1 MKTNETGRIR
11 QLAFEALTE
20 YPDGQIPFSVEAR
33 DLYPEI
39 FQSALAKS
47 SERKTADEALELLKG
62 AEKSRTALDSEIAGA
77 ACADALEN
85 IDKLPFSLARLGLYD
100 ILENNADPES
110 VFNEFIPLYKNHI
123 NRKFQ
128 PGGTSGAAAEISE
141 RGREK
146 IEKAERLVFSALF
159 GQFQFL
165 VWNGL
170 MDAGE
175 AASLSRPA
183 YRKLIAR
190 LGFDE
195 ELAPPPLAERL
206 IEGILGHRVFLDA
219 VLRKFFRHR
228 RWGDLPPALRNIL
241 RMGLYEIIIA
251 LAAPSAVIDSLSAL
265 LKVVRVQNDSLG
277 EENLAETEKFLKTQ
291 VVKSARSIG
300 RALAFQII
308 YGLAFTDIQSLSAL
322 KEAYERSPYNIS
334 GQASEG
340 GVYSWKLVRG
350 VWENVKTLD
359 EIIESLSHNWRIE
372 RMGKIEITLLRMA
385 LYEMI
390 YEHVPARIV
399 ISETLGIADM
409 FGAEEVKNLVNGI
422 LDAASKSD
430 EIRFLEKRQ

>member
-1 MKTNETGRIR
+1 MKTNEPGRIR
-11 QLAFEALTE
+11 KLAFEALTE
-20 YPDGQIPFSVEAR
+20 YPDGNIPFSVEAR
-33 DLYPEI
+33 ELYPEI
-39 FQSALAKS
+39 FQSGRAKS
-47 SERKTADEALELLKG
+47 SDRKTAEEALELVRS
-62 AEKSRTALDSEIAGA
+62 AEKRREALDSEIAGI
-77 ACADALEN
+77 ACGEALEN

-100 ILENNADPES
+100 ILENNADPEP
-110 VFNEFIPLYKNHI
+110 VFKELIQLYKNHI
-123 NRKFQ
+123 NQKF
-128 PGGTSGAAAEISE
+128 PTGAASGTAAEISE

-146 IEKAERLVFSALF
+146 IEKAERLVFAALF
-159 GQFQFL
+159 VQLQFL

-170 MDAGE
+170 MDAGD

-183 YRKLIAR
+183 YRKLAAR
-190 LGFDE
+190 LGFDD

-206 IEGILGHRVFLDA
+206 IEGILGHRVLLDA

-228 RWGDLPPALRNIL
+228 RWGDLPPTLRNIL

-265 LKVVRVQNDSLG
+265 LKLVRVQNESLG
-277 EENLAETEKFLKTQ
+277 EDNLSETEKFLKTQ

-308 YGLAFTDIQSLSAL
+308 YSLAYTDIQSLSAL
-322 KEAYERSPYNIS
+322 REAYERSPYNIS

-359 EIIESLSHNWRIE
+359 EIIERLSHKWRIE
-372 RMGKIEITLLRMA
+372 RMGKIEVTLLRMA

-409 FGAEEVKNLVNGI
+409 FGVEEVKNLVNGI

-430 EIRFLEKRQ
+430 EIRFLEKRS